1 MFVREKKYLQLVR
14 AFNAKVD
21 ELKYS
26 EKQLDALI
34 SDNNSLKRELYNKEK
49 ELAEAS
55 LKVQEFENANERFKG
70 VIKLLEDDIS
80 ELRKD
85 NEELTD
91 KLAPK
96 PCDGCIHTDNY
107 RKCASCARY
116 PKIKDK
122 YEER

>member
-1 MFVREKKYLQLVR
+1 M
-14 AFNAKVD
+14 
-21 ELKYS
+21 
-26 EKQLDALI
+26 
-34 SDNNSLKRELYNKEK
+34 LYNKEK
-49 ELAEAS
+49 ELTEAS

-85 NEELTD
+85 NEELAD

-107 RKCASCARY
+107 RKCTSCARY

-122 YEER
+122 YEVDTE